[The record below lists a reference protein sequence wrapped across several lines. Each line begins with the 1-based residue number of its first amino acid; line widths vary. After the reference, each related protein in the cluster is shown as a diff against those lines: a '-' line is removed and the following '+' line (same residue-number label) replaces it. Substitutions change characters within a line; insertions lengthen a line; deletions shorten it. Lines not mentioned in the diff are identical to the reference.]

1 MLHNLSVNPLLNFA
15 KSHKKNIRIL
25 TFFDSND
32 TKIKS
37 GFQFKNQSE

>member
-25 TFFDSND
+25 TFL
-32 TKIKS
+32 TQMIQKS
-37 GFQFKNQSE
+37 SRVFNLKTN